1 MKNDSEKSIIQQII
15 DFNEDLNNKTLT
27 IIDVNRLKSIVSSY
41 YYYES
46 IEHQLLSIVK
56 SIIKNHAFIDANKRT
71 GLMTLVF
78 YSNKY
83 NLTIKLNDT
92 EMFDFIQKI
101 AASDIDIEQLSN
113 EVF

>member
-46 IEHQLLSIVK
+46 IEH
-56 SIIKNHAFIDANKRT
+56 
-71 GLMTLVF
+71 
-78 YSNKY
+78 
-83 NLTIKLNDT
+83 
-92 EMFDFIQKI
+92 
-101 AASDIDIEQLSN
+101 
-113 EVF
+113 

>member
-101 AASDIDIEQLSN
+101 AASDTSIEDLSS